1 MSGQSRGRD
10 FSSLSYVNGYRRGG
24 RELSYVSDR
33 FIPDE
38 RDSGHTISHS
48 AFWGYLMDGIYG
60 SREGGAKIVI
70 DAENS
75 ALGSGKTS
83 AAIALARR
91 LSKTFDYDLNTADLT
106 LSGEEYVSRYRQH
119 PGPEQ
124 PSVLILDEAV
134 GAGAGDAR
142 RAMAQSNL
150 DLASA
155 WQTARVKRVVTLVTV
170 GHWGDMDKRLKRL
183 ADYRLRCSEKPVGE
197 FLPYKVTTDFSSGDV
212 RTKRIGQP
220 IQFPDVAAHDCPLY
234 DALDDMKTELLDAA
248 TWDADELRD
257 DEDVEED
264 DGPPETPHEIAADI
278 LDNEELLEDRY
289 IADNNGRSY
298 IDRDEIELD
307 YGIGARVSKKV
318 KKLLRREVDTDM

>member
-1 MSGQSRGRD
+1 MSETE
-10 FSSLSYVNGYRRGG
+10 SLSFVESGAHSPGSLSFTSRRHRPPAG
-24 RELSYVSDR
+24 E
-33 FIPDE
+33 
-38 RDSGHTISHS
+38 SGESINYS
-48 AFWGYLMDGIYG
+48 AFWGYLIDDIMGT
-60 SREGGAKIVI
+60 RQGGAKIVI

-91 LSKTFDYDLNTADLT
+91 LSDTFGYELAEDDLT
-106 LSGEEYVSRYRQH
+106 LSGAEYVDRYRAH

-124 PSVLILDEAV
+124 PSCLILDEAV

-197 FLPYKVTTDFSSGDV
+197 FIPYKVATDFSSGDV
-212 RTKRIGQP
+212 RTKRLGQP
-220 IQFPDVAAHDCPLY
+220 IQFPDVAAHGCRFY
-234 DALDDMKTELLDAA
+234 DALDEMKTELLDAA
-248 TWDADELRD
+248 TWDADELREEEDEGD
-257 DEDVEED
+257 DEPEEMTEQD
-264 DGPPETPHEIAADI
+264 IADEI
-278 LDNEELLEDRY
+278 LDEGLDKYKSTHSQNGTEFID
-289 IADNNGRSY
+289 ADL
-298 IDRDEIELD
+298 IQVD
-307 YGIGARVSKKV
+307 YGISGRAAERVKKV
-318 KKLLRREVDTDM
+318 LGRAAEA

>member
-1 MSGQSRGRD
+1 MSNY
-10 FSSLSYVNGYRRGG
+10 SSLSYVNGQRGG

-38 RDSGHTISHS
+38 RDTEQSISHS

-60 SREGGAKIVI
+60 SREGGAKLVV

-91 LSKTFDYDLNTADLT
+91 LSGTFDYELTADDLT
-106 LSGEEYVSRYRQH
+106 LSGEEYVDRYRNH

-155 WQTARVKRVVTLVTV
+155 WQTARVKRVVTIVTV

-183 ADYRLRCSEKPVGE
+183 ADYRLRCSEKPIGQFV
-197 FLPYKVTTDFSSGDV
+197 PYKVQTDFSTGDV
-212 RTKRIGQP
+212 RTKRLGQP
-220 IQFPDVAAHDCPLY
+220 IQFPDVSAFGCRFY
-234 DALDDMKTELLDAA
+234 DALDDMKAELLDSA
-248 TWDADELRD
+248 TWDADDLRED
-257 DEDVEED
+257 DEDGEDEPEEMGEQD
-264 DGPPETPHEIAADI
+264 IADEI
-278 LDNEELLEDRY
+278 LDEGIGEYVTENPANSKEY
-289 IADNNGRSY
+289 IDKDLIAMDYEVSGRSAKR
-298 IDRDEIELD
+298 I
-307 YGIGARVSKKV
+307 
-318 KKLLRREVDTDM
+318 KKLLNRAKVEI

>member
-1 MSGQSRGRD
+1 MSNY
-10 FSSLSYVNGYRRGG
+10 SSLSYVNGHRRGG

-33 FIPDE
+33 FVPDPE
-38 RDSGHTISHS
+38 PTEQTISHT
-48 AFWGYLMDGIYG
+48 AFWGHLMDGIYG
-60 SREGGAKIVI
+60 SREGGAKVVI

-91 LSKTFDYDLNTADLT
+91 LSDTFGYELAEDDLT
-106 LSGEEYVSRYRQH
+106 LSGAEYVDRYRSH

-124 PSVLILDEAV
+124 PSCLILDEAV

-197 FLPYKVTTDFSSGDV
+197 FIPYKVATDFSSGDV
-212 RTKRIGQP
+212 RTKRLGQP
-220 IQFPDVAAHDCPLY
+220 IQFPDVAAHDCQFY

-257 DEDVEED
+257 DEDEGDGEPEELTEQD
-264 DGPPETPHEIAADI
+264 IADEI
-278 LDNEELLEDRY
+278 LDEGIERY
-289 IADNNGRSY
+289 KSTHSQNGTEFIDADL
-298 IDRDEIELD
+298 IQVD
-307 YGIGARVSKKV
+307 YGISGRAAERVKKV
-318 KKLLRREVDTDM
+318 LGRAAEA